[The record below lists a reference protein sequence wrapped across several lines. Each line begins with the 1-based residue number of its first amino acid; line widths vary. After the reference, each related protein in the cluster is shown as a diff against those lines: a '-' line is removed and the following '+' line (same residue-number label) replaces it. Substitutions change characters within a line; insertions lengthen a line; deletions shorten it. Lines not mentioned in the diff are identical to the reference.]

1 MRMTTAVIL
10 SMIALLPT
18 LLPLSSV
25 DWWWVRIWDFPR
37 VQFAVLYLLGLGL
50 LWMAAGKGW
59 GRLGLACVLAL
70 AFLYQL
76 TWIVPYLPLAPV
88 QTQGATRVHANASI
102 RIFIANVF
110 MTNRAADRL
119 RALSEH
125 ADPDVLI
132 LTEPDAW

>member
-18 LLPLSSV
+18 LLSLSSV

-37 VQFAVLYLLGLGL
+37 AQFAVLYLLGLGL

-59 GRLGLACVLAL
+59 GRLGLAGVLAL
-70 AFLYQL
+70 ALLYQL

-88 QTQGATRVHANASI
+88 QTRRATRVHAEASI
-102 RIFIANVF
+102 RIFIANVL